1 MKKSNLKKIIK
12 NVIKEQLQVIAFN
25 KDGKGPTKPSKTPI
39 TTKPGRTPIDP
50 DSKAYSGY
58 IRPTNPGEYLDP
70 EKEFEGGP
78 QNPAQFLCCMNYY
91 TDIYPGG
98 SWWHGPY

>member
-58 IRPTNPGEYLDP
+58 IRPTN
-70 EKEFEGGP
+70 
-78 QNPAQFLCCMNYY
+78 
-91 TDIYPGG
+91 
-98 SWWHGPY
+98 